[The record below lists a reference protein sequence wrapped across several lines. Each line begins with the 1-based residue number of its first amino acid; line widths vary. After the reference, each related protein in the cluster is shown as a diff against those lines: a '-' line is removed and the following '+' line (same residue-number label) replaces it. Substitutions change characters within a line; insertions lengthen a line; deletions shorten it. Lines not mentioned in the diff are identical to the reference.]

1 MPCYKCSN
9 GKWKYGEKGN
19 CQFDTLGSCEAA
31 ERAIHARKRRPT
43 NELQTYEE
51 TTKEETRQDVGMAK
65 KPHDPERREEPGHG
79 KKKPKK

>member
-9 GKWKYGEKGN
+9 GKWKYGQEGN

-31 ERAIHARKRRPT
+31 ERAIHARKKRQT
-43 NELQTYEE
+43 NELQTN
-51 TTKEETRQDVGMAK
+51 EETRQDVTMAK
-65 KPHDPERREEPGHG
+65 KPHDPERREEPGH

>member
-9 GKWKYGEKGN
+9 GKWKYGQEGN

-31 ERAIHARKRRPT
+31 ERAIHARKRRRT
-43 NELQTYEE
+43 NELQTNEE
-51 TTKEETRQDVGMAK
+51 ARKEEARKDVTMSK
-65 KPHDPERREEPGHG
+65 KPHDPERREEPGH